1 MALLQRGIAPRY
13 SETPLLGTLRR
24 VLKVFVLT
32 GVKFIE
38 SKKLTFKLQRTVNE
52 YAAKRRIYK
61 RPGQQKYTVSRH
73 TEFCKADRTT

>member
-1 MALLQRGIAPRY
+1 MALLQRGIVPRY

-32 GVKFIE
+32 GVKCIE

-61 RPGQQKYTVSRH
+61 RPEQQKYTVSRH